1 MTDQTGALPQ
11 CANPDPAPRKP
22 KRKVPPGAVDAHMHV
37 FGPTPGYTL
46 SPGRLFEPPAVVWT
60 DYLAVLN
67 VLGIERA
74 VIVHSAVY
82 GSDNS
87 ASADAIAT
95 APERFRGVAL
105 LNESMSDAELA
116 RLSEQGFRG
125 FRINLV
131 SGRGL
136 QLEAARRMA
145 ERVRPLGWHI
155 QFLLDIEAFPGLDRL
170 FADFPIDVVIDHM
183 GRPDP
188 KRGVSSPAFQA
199 LIRLLKSGK
208 GWAKLSAPYRTSRAP
223 PAYGDLR
230 PFAEELVAA
239 APERLVWG
247 TDWPHVMVDGGMPN
261 DGDLL
266 DLFQTWVPDQTAQTR
281 ILVDNPC
288 ALYGFGNPAS
298 NGIR

>member
-1 MTDQTGALPQ
+1 
-11 CANPDPAPRKP
+11 
-22 KRKVPPGAVDAHMHV
+22 MHV

-87 ASADAIAT
+87 VSADAIAT

-136 QLEAARRMA
+136 
-145 ERVRPLGWHI
+145 
-155 QFLLDIEAFPGLDRL
+155 
-170 FADFPIDVVIDHM
+170 
-183 GRPDP
+183 
-188 KRGVSSPAFQA
+188 
-199 LIRLLKSGK
+199 
-208 GWAKLSAPYRTSRAP
+208 
-223 PAYGDLR
+223 
-230 PFAEELVAA
+230 
-239 APERLVWG
+239 
-247 TDWPHVMVDGGMPN
+247 
-261 DGDLL
+261 
-266 DLFQTWVPDQTAQTR
+266 
-281 ILVDNPC
+281 
-288 ALYGFGNPAS
+288 
-298 NGIR
+298 